1 MPKTYKTRLDRVFAV
16 LSDPTRRSILEK
28 LKEKEF
34 SLLELSEDYSMS
46 FQAISKHLAHIEK
59 ADLLVRRKE
68 GRNQYYSFNV
78 EPLEEAITWI
88 SRNHTL
94 WKQSFDNLQ
103 VLLDR
108 MNQGGK

>member
-1 MPKTYKTRLDRVFAV
+1 MPKRYQTRLDRVFAV

-28 LKEKEF
+28 LKDKDF
-34 SLLELSEDYSMS
+34 SLLELSEDYNMS

-68 GRNQYYSFNV
+68 GRNQFYSFNA
-78 EPLEEAITWI
+78 EPLEEAIVWI

-94 WKQSFDNLQ
+94 WNQSFENLRT
-103 VLLDR
+103 LLDR
-108 MNQGGK
+108 MEKGA